1 MVRYGIFLLR
11 PAGRYGIWYWRGVFL
26 ATASFQSWGASM
38 KALLGACPSI
48 RDHRF
53 RREFDSVKA
62 AIRSRI
68 FHCGYRSEH
77 RFENSIPWDSA
88 ICEYSDRL
96 LDRTNFPFGD
106 RPPRSRYS
114 NLVRTKALPKRQ
126 SFLLETLESRLL
138 LSAVLLGPSATWTDL
153 GPGTNHQRR
162 QRRSERGRHRYRRD
176 QSAGKSVG
184 CAGNDPSGGGTGRLS
199 GNYRAA
205 FRLAEH
211 SVRRQQVQR

>member
-96 LDRTNFPFGD
+96 LVKIIAQNQQYLGVNRAVESLKDRK
-106 RPPRSRYS
+106 
-114 NLVRTKALPKRQ
+114 VREGK
-126 SFLLETLESRLL
+126 
-138 LSAVLLGPSATWTDL
+138 LGVFWHTQ
-153 GPGTNHQRR
+153 G
-162 QRRSERGRHRYRRD
+162 
-176 QSAGKSVG
+176 AGKSYSIAFFTQKVHRRI
-184 CAGNDPSGGGTGRLS
+184 GGHFTFLILTDRDDL
-199 GNYRAA
+199 
-205 FRLAEH
+205 
-211 SVRRQQVQR
+211 